1 MRRVRRKSPPANVI
15 EHRANP
21 RARRVSLRVDAAK
34 RRVLVTRPARVAK
47 SRAVAFMMERDEW
60 LRERWAELP
69 PPMPFVEGGQI
80 LIRGVMH
87 DLVRDNAR
95 GRARIVRDDRPTLVV
110 PAVEG
115 AFEMRV
121 RRYLKDL
128 AERSLVQRVQH
139 HADALGVAFGRVR
152 VKDTSTR
159 WGSCAPDGDLAF
171 SWRLIGAPP
180 FVLDYVAA
188 HEVAHLRQANH
199 SSRFW
204 KLVDELYGDP
214 SPARDWLRDN
224 AALLFAIGAQS

>member
-1 MRRVRRKSPPANVI
+1 
-15 EHRANP
+15 
-21 RARRVSLRVDAAK
+21 VDAAK
-34 RRVLVTRPARVAK
+34 RRVLVTRPTRVAK

-87 DLVRDNAR
+87 QLERDDAR
-95 GRARIVRDDRPTLVV
+95 GRPRIVREDAPKLIV

-121 RRYLKDL
+121 RRHLKEL
-128 AERSLVQRVQH
+128 AGRALVARVEH
-139 HADALGVAFGRVR
+139 HAGVLRLPFGRVR

-188 HEVAHLRQANH
+188 HEVAHLKHANH

-224 AALLFAIGAQS
+224 AALLFALGAKA